1 MNASAGSPFDEARD
15 FADIGAMSRILIAPY
30 AALADTVRRHRPS
43 HVLTVMSDPFV
54 ERPQGIAPGRHLQ
67 ISVDDIVEPA
77 EEFVVPSSDHIA
89 DILAFARDWDRK
101 QPFLVHC
108 WAGISRSTA
117 AAYILLNDIHG
128 PGYEM
133 EIARG
138 LRFHAPH
145 AQPNRLMIRHADALM
160 RRGRRMIE
168 AVESMSEPNPSTQGE
183 VVGLPVSLE
192 DL

>member
-1 MNASAGSPFDEARD
+1 
-15 FADIGAMSRILIAPY
+15 MSRILIAPY
-30 AALADTVRRHRPS
+30 VALSDAVRVHKPS
-43 HVLTVMSDPFV
+43 HVLSVLSDPV
-54 ERPQGIAPGRHLQ
+54 VPTPKGIAPHRHLR

-77 EEFVVPSSDHIA
+77 EQFVVPARDHIA
-89 DILAFARDWDRK
+89 EILGFGRTWNRK

-128 PGYEM
+128 AGYE
-133 EIARG
+133 EAIAKG

-145 AQPNRLMIRHADALM
+145 AMPNRLMVRHADELM
-160 RRGRRMIE
+160 KRGGRMLR
-168 AVESMSEPNPSTQGE
+168 AVESMSESNPATQGE